1 MSEPRDPFDHEN
13 PPGWTDPYA
22 ELSDLTG
29 DEPLPQLEPSG
40 TPPAA
45 PPRSPLLT
53 GLIIGLLLV
62 ALSVAVFQLLRPDED
77 SASGSTTTTTVQ
89 GETST
94 TAPGETTTTAG
105 GATTTTLPDADEYL
119 AVGDAIPVDVMKLV
133 TTGIRINDN
142 DIDDFVFGDP
152 ASEIIGMLR
161 ASFGSPDEDTGWQ
174 VSTGQWG
181 VCEGELERVVR
192 FGPFAAIVTLV
203 NNEDTFSGYRQ
214 DLSLGSFDSPTTE
227 LETLSGLRAG
237 DTVATLNELYGST
250 QDVSFG
256 TDSLLG
262 DIFELRSPES
272 NELLL
277 WGPVRGTAD
286 TDLVIGIYAP
296 DVCGRA

>member
-1 MSEPRDPFDHEN
+1 MSEPRDPFDYEN

-22 ELSDLTG
+22 GLSDLTG

-77 SASGSTTTTTVQ
+77 TSGATTTSSTEA
-89 GETST
+89 GETTT
-94 TAPGETTTTAG
+94 TAPGETTTTSPAV
-105 GATTTTLPDADEYL
+105 TSTTLPPSDEYP
-119 AVGDAIPVDVMKLV
+119 AVGNAIPVDKMKLI
-133 TTGIRINDN
+133 TAGLRINDN
-142 DIDDFVFGDP
+142 EIPDFTFGDP
-152 ASEIIGMLR
+152 AADIVGKMR
-161 ASFGSPDEDTGWQ
+161 ASFGAPDEDTGWQ

-181 VCEGELERVVR
+181 VCEGELERIVR

-214 DLSLGSFDSPTTE
+214 DLSLGSFQSPTTE

-237 DTVATLNELYGST
+237 DTVGTLKELYGSS
-250 QDVSFG
+250 QDVSFA
-256 TDSLLG
+256 TNALLG
-262 DIFELRSPES
+262 TVFELRSAETS
-272 NELLL
+272 ELLL
-277 WGPVRGTAD
+277 WGPVRGEAD
-286 TDLVIGIYAP
+286 SDLVIGIYAP
-296 DVCGRA
+296 DVCERG